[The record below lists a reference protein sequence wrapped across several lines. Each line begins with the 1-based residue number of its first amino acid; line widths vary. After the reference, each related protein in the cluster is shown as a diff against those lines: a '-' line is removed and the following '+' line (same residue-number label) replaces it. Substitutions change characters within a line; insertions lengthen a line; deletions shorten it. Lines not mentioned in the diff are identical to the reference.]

1 MGQGQEEKIRP
12 QPQIE
17 IQVLLFFLSFYYTI
31 SLYILIEIQVPLFFL
46 SFYYT
51 ISLYISF
58 STSQKY
64 ARTQERGEIYF
75 FYRPKVSKE
84 EAHSADDVQR
94 LYIIMR
100 PESGER
106 PVEVKQEDNSKSNNN
121 GAGAS
126 ATQEVNIENQP
137 LFRFIVMGRKK
148 LPDPKEKSRPYWGF
162 VEMVTTNADHVKNAL
177 RGGDYE
183 TSTKGHRHN
192 SDARALGEGIYRIL
206 RHKQEDGK
214 KTSHTHLIYKLEFP
228 GEGEKNEPQQELN
241 IEREGSFIIQI
252 KNPEKGGA
260 GLQKK
265 RKAVFPAHLQGELGH
280 VRFGPADPPDFLN
293 YEGCEFLLISAS
305 DDIEDELGL
314 KLVTESCSDLLNTF
328 KFEDDDVSV
337 TPFLKGIWV

>member
-17 IQVLLFFLSFYYTI
+17 I
-31 SLYILIEIQVPLFFL
+31 
-46 SFYYT
+46 
-51 ISLYISF
+51 
-58 STSQKY
+58 
-64 ARTQERGEIYF
+64 QERGEIYF

>member
-12 QPQIE
+12 QPHIE
-17 IQVLLFFLSFYYTI
+17 I
-31 SLYILIEIQVPLFFL
+31 
-46 SFYYT
+46 
-51 ISLYISF
+51 
-58 STSQKY
+58 
-64 ARTQERGEIYF
+64 QERGEIYF

-106 PVEVKQEDNSKSNNN
+106 PVEVKQEENTNIK
-121 GAGAS
+121 
-126 ATQEVNIENQP
+126 QEEVNIEKQA
-137 LFRFIVMGRKK
+137 LFRVIVMGRKK

-162 VEMVTTNADHVKNAL
+162 VEMVTTNAEHVKNAL
-177 RGGDYE
+177 RGGEYE
-183 TSTKGHRHN
+183 TSTKGQRHN

-206 RHKQEDGK
+206 RHKAEGGGK
-214 KTSHTHLIYKLEFP
+214 RSHTHLIYKLEFP
-228 GEGEKNEPQQELN
+228 GEGEKREPQEELN

-252 KNPEKGGA
+252 KNPEKGGG

-265 RKAVFPAHLQGELGH
+265 RKAVFPARLQGELGH

-314 KLVTESCSDLLNTF
+314 KLVTQEGCSDLINTF
-328 KFEDDDVSV
+328 KLEEDHVSV